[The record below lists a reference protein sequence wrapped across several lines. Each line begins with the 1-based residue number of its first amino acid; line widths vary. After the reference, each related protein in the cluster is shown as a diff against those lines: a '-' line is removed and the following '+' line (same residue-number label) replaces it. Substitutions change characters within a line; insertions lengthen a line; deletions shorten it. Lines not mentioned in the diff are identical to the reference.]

1 MDRLSKKEVLNSL
14 QEIANLAGAIMGSTE
29 AAMDYVEDV
38 PHMERAEAERFAVL
52 FPGLVEQ
59 LQAVFSYVAPLSEK
73 YMYIVEIGVSAME
86 ADHRDWVRSQGVWI
100 DKDGVPL
107 SKD

>member
-1 MDRLSKKEVLNSL
+1 MDRMSKKEVLSSL
-14 QEIANLAGAIMGSTE
+14 QEIANLVGAIMGSTE

-38 PHMERAEAERFAVL
+38 PRMERAEAERFAVL
-52 FPGLVEQ
+52 LPGLVEQ
-59 LQAVFSYVAPLSEK
+59 LQTVCSYVGPLPKK
-73 YMYIVEIGVSAME
+73 YMYIVERGVSAME

-107 SKD
+107 HKD